1 MASWADLPLDP
12 LDLVVAGLANPAD
25 RARSRAVCRSWH
37 SAVRRHGPQTA
48 QLPWIVFFYGQV
60 TSVPRNADLSGSAN
74 EWLLFGIY
82 YRTPKLID
90 NYVLHNIFSGERVSL
105 TELDATLHR
114 AYRISKFQMRSTAH
128 DFMAVVTT
136 NENHP
141 LIVILSGKG
150 VWLPEPRAVPYV
162 YIVNIAFC
170 GDKLYGI
177 SKAED
182 LIPFDLGLD
191 EDGRPMVTIGRHV
204 IRRPLDY
211 YGWDDDYNDDDE
223 DDEDDEDDD
232 VGGEDEEEVDI
243 DVAADDE
250 DEDEEKMKEAEAVH
264 THILPDYSL
273 SIRKV
278 DVFMADVSACKWV
291 PMAHGLDGGRALFVG
306 QNFSKFL
313 SAPCGDIKEDAIYFI
328 ESGEVKAQ
336 TQNANPA
343 RFREPCY
350 WGRCGVW
357 LFPPELVL

>member
-48 QLPWIVFFYGQV
+48 QLPWIVFFY
-60 TSVPRNADLSGSAN
+60 DLSGSAN

-250 DEDEEKMKEAEAVH
+250 DEDEEKMKEAEAV
-264 THILPDYSL
+264 L
-273 SIRKV
+273 
-278 DVFMADVSACKWV
+278 DVTAAADNVVVNDFHEEEGPNDDDDDGRSDFNYRNISHDGLMHEKEYTRWHLVQSRGELFMVGI
-291 PMAHGLDGGRALFVG
+291 PMVGIHVRFERFPALYASCDTSG
-306 QNFSKFL
+306 HL
-313 SAPCGDIKEDAIYFI
+313 SASVD
-328 ESGEVKAQ
+328 
-336 TQNANPA
+336 
-343 RFREPCY
+343 
-350 WGRCGVW
+350 
-357 LFPPELVL
+357 